1 MQGVGTEASHLD
13 KRQWTLQHMQTGLD
27 EIIEVRMIAA
37 WSQGYEIIPVLDV
50 FLLGLDQRLRV
61 VKIVL
66 HAADF
71 R

>member
-1 MQGVGTEASHLD
+1 MD
-13 KRQWTLQHMQTGLD
+13 KRQWTLQHMQTGFD
-27 EIIEVRMIAA
+27 ETIEVRMIAT
-37 WSQGYEIIPVLDV
+37 WSQRYEIIPVLDV
-50 FLLGLDQRLRV
+50 FLLGLEQRLRV